1 LQAKSTL
8 QKKYMYRLFFKRLFD
23 VVCSV
28 LFLLVLSP
36 LFLCI
41 YMALF
46 FVNKG
51 DVFFKQR
58 RPGKNERLFTLL
70 KFKTMTGYKNSDGVL
85 LPDEL
90 RVTWLG
96 KILRYTSLDE
106 LPQLINVLTGDMSL
120 VGPRPLLEE
129 YLFLYNEQQ
138 KKRHDVRPGITG
150 WAQVN
155 GRNSLGWQQK
165 FALDVYYVNN
175 INLIFDIKIILLTL
189 VKLIKAE
196 GIAGNG
202 IISTEKF
209 KGN

>member
-1 LQAKSTL
+1 ML
-8 QKKYMYRLFFKRLFD
+8 QKKCMYRLVFKRMFD

-41 YMALF
+41 CLVLF
-46 FVNKG
+46 LVNNG

-58 RPGKNERLFTLL
+58 RPGKNEHLFTLL
-70 KFKTMTGYKNSDGVL
+70 KFKTMTGHVNTAGEL

-106 LPQLINVLTGDMSL
+106 LPQLINVLAGDMSL

-129 YLFLYNEQQ
+129 YLFLYDEHQ
-138 KKRHDVRPGITG
+138 KKRHAVRPGITG

-165 FALDVYYVNN
+165 FILDVYYVDN

-189 VKLIKAE
+189 MKLIKAE

>member
-1 LQAKSTL
+1 
-8 QKKYMYRLFFKRLFD
+8 MYRIFFKRLFD
-23 VVCSV
+23 VVCSI

-36 LFLCI
+36 LLLCI
-41 YMALF
+41 YVALF

-51 DVFFKQR
+51 DVFFKQH
-58 RPGKNERLFTLL
+58 RPGKNEHLFTLL
-70 KFKTMTGYKNSDGVL
+70 KFKTMTGSRNAAGEL

-106 LPQLINVLTGDMSL
+106 LPQLINVLKGDMSL

-138 KKRHDVRPGITG
+138 KKRHAVRPGITG

-165 FALDVYYVNN
+165 FTLDAYYVDN

-189 VKLIKAE
+189 VKLFKAE